1 MTSAHPRAPWGRE
14 CAVASYPLI
23 GGQALLFR
31 GSDGA
36 RYDAHGNMV
45 LVRAARQAATA
56 LRKSSSD
63 VKTISTTHHSSW
75 NLKGRFAKS
84 VN

>member
-1 MTSAHPRAPWGRE
+1 MTSAHPRAPWGRA

-36 RYDAHGNMV
+36 RCDGHGNKV
-45 LVRAARQAATA
+45 LVGAARQAVTA
-56 LRKSSSD
+56 LRKSCSG
-63 VKTISTTHHSSW
+63 VKTISTTHYS
-75 NLKGRFAKS
+75 
-84 VN
+84 